1 MSQKSEELTII
12 LTVDDD
18 VRIDN
23 QLTLDPFPLS
33 IPHQEESG
41 HHERWASEAYD
52 RTFARMWG
60 F

>member
-1 MSQKSEELTII
+1 MPAEKEEMQIM

-18 VRIDN
+18 VRMDN
-23 QLTLDPFPLS
+23 DLPLDPFPLS
-33 IPHQEESG
+33 IPHQSG
-41 HHERWASEAYD
+41 NGFETRWAEAYD